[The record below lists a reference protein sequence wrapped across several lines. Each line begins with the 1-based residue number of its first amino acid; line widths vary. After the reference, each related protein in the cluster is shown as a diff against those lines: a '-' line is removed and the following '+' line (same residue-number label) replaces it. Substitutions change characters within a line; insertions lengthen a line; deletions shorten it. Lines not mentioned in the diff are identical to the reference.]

1 MGAAAEFGPPVAR
14 VDVGGATESGPGFPV
29 GLPVGTSCVLVL
41 LPWLLDWC
49 ESVTVPCGDGVWVGR
64 RPGRLDSKAGAW
76 ESAGPDVLET
86 LLLGVT
92 IFGW

>member
-1 MGAAAEFGPPVAR
+1 MGAAGFGPPLGR
-14 VDVGGATESGPGFPV
+14 EDVGGATESGLGFPV
-29 GLPVGTSCVLVL
+29 WLPEEASCVLVW
-41 LPWLLDWC
+41 LPWLPDWC
-49 ESVTVPCGDGVWVGR
+49 ESLTVPCGDGVWVGR